1 MYIAL
6 GLQLLTSESSGADQQ
21 EVPKKR
27 PRPLERSGQ
36 LDMIPGDASVAS
48 TPPEAQRTGPVSAF
62 SRFPAVFWLGF
73 SFSRGHL
80 GASLDRD
87 FASPGLLGV
96 RWDGPAGGSTWGGPT
111 AGRRPADG
119 GATYV
124 SAPLPLLGAWGAK
137 NSRSVPGTLL
147 VPPGGAGS
155 APPSGPKNGQGT
167 DV

>member
-1 MYIAL
+1 MFA
-6 GLQLLTSESSGADQQ
+6 SQQ
-21 EVPKKR
+21 I
-27 PRPLERSGQ
+27 RSQ
-36 LDMIPGDASVAS
+36 PNCLICS
-48 TPPEAQRTGPVSAF
+48 TPFVFFCSLLVGWQLRMRDGRPSTAHGRHQGRHERHWRRPGHGA
-62 SRFPAVFWLGF
+62 AVFWLGF
-73 SFSRGHL
+73 SFWRGHL

-111 AGRRPADG
+111 GGRRPADG

-137 NSRSVPGTLL
+137 SSRSVPGTLL